1 MSDQQQNPSQQ
12 MDLPLDPTSGQ
23 VDPEEAILAR
33 WKDPQ
38 GEVSEPE
45 EAEAADTQAEETEL
59 ELSDDTEEYL
69 EVEDEEEEETDLEET
84 SADEETE
91 EDDEATEVEV
101 LADEQVV
108 EITVDGNVVQA
119 SVNDLKRLY
128 GQEASLTRKSQET
141 AKLRKEAETSIQKTG
156 VVMQRL
162 MQQAEERAKPYQEL
176 DMMLASKQ
184 LSDAD
189 FAQLRKEA
197 KDAEDNLKFV
207 KEEADGYFRDLQQQ
221 QQAQLR
227 EQATEA
233 VKTLQETIPDWSNNL
248 YNDIR
253 AYAVSQGLQQEMVD
267 TIVDPAV
274 VGLLNKARMFDAAQK
289 VATKKRKAPAKRV
302 LKSKKAPQ
310 TAAAARTE
318 HQKKLAAKAATSSDP
333 DDAVALIMSRWEQ

>member
-12 MDLPLDPTSGQ
+12 MDLPLDPLTGLE
-23 VDPEEAILAR
+23 DPEEAILAR

-38 GEVSEPE
+38 AEVSEPE

-59 ELSDDTEEYL
+59 ELSDEEV
-69 EVEDEEEEETDLEET
+69 EEEIEDEEEEDTDLEEAFT
-84 SADEETE
+84 EEEAE

-119 SVNDLKRLY
+119 SVTDLKRLY
-128 GQEASLTRKSQET
+128 GQEASLTRKSQEA
-141 AKLRKEAETSIQKTG
+141 AKLRKEAESSIQKTG
-156 VVMQRL
+156 VVFQRL
-162 MQQAEERAKPYQEL
+162 IQQAEERARPYEEV

-184 LSDAD
+184 LSDGD

-197 KDAEDNLKFV
+197 KDAQDNLKFV
-207 KEEADGYFRDLQQQ
+207 KEEADSYFRDLQQQ

-253 AYAVSQGLQQEMVD
+253 AYAVGQGLQQEMVD

-274 VGLLNKARMFDAAQK
+274 VSILNKARMFDAAQK

-310 TAAAARTE
+310 NATAARTE
-318 HQKKLAAKAATSSDP
+318 QQRKLAAKAAASSDP
-333 DDAVALIMSRWEQ
+333 DDVTALIMSRWEQ

>member
-12 MDLPLDPTSGQ
+12 MDLPLDPLSGLP
-23 VDPEEAILAR
+23 DPEEAILAR

-38 GEVSEPE
+38 VEVSAPE

-59 ELSDDTEEYL
+59 ELL
-69 EVEDEEEEETDLEET
+69 DEE
-84 SADEETE
+84 ADEETE

-162 MQQAEERAKPYQEL
+162 MQQAVERAKPYQEL

-310 TAAAARTE
+310 TAAAARNE
-318 HQKKLAAKAATSSDP
+318 KQQKLAAKAAASNDA
-333 DDAVALIMSRWEQ
+333 DDVTALIMSRWEQ

>member
-12 MDLPLDPTSGQ
+12 MDLPLDPLTGLA
-23 VDPEEAILAR
+23 DPEEAILAR

-38 GEVSEPE
+38 AEVSEPE

-59 ELSDDTEEYL
+59 ELSDEEA
-69 EVEDEEEEETDLEET
+69 EEEIEDEEEEDTDLEEA
-84 SADEETE
+84 STE

-101 LADEQVV
+101 LADEQIV
-108 EITVDGNVVQA
+108 EVTVDGNVVQA
-119 SVNDLKRLY
+119 SVSDLKRLY

-141 AKLRKEAETSIQKTG
+141 AKLRKEAESSIQKTG
-156 VVMQRL
+156 VVFQRL
-162 MQQAEERAKPYQEL
+162 IQQAEERAKPYQEV

-184 LSDAD
+184 LSDGD

-221 QQAQLR
+221 QQAQLK

-233 VKTLQETIPDWSNNL
+233 VKVLQDTIPDWSNNL

-253 AYAVSQGLQQEMVD
+253 AYAVGQGLQQEMVD

-274 VGLLNKARMFDAAQK
+274 VSILNKARMFDAAQK
-289 VATKKRKAPAKRV
+289 VATKKRKSPAKRV

-310 TAAAARTE
+310 NAAASRNE
-318 HQKKLAAKAATSSDP
+318 KQQKLAAKVAASSDP

>member
-12 MDLPLDPTSGQ
+12 MDLPLDPLTGLA
-23 VDPEEAILAR
+23 DPEEAILAR

-38 GEVSEPE
+38 AEVSEPE

-59 ELSDDTEEYL
+59 ELSDEEA
-69 EVEDEEEEETDLEET
+69 EEEIEDEEEEDTDLEEAST
-84 SADEETE
+84 EEEAE

-101 LADEQVV
+101 LADEQIV
-108 EITVDGNVVQA
+108 EVTVDGNVVQA
-119 SVNDLKRLY
+119 SVSDLKRLY

-141 AKLRKEAETSIQKTG
+141 AKLRKEAESSIQKTG
-156 VVMQRL
+156 VVFQRL
-162 MQQAEERAKPYQEL
+162 IQQAEERAKPYQEV

-184 LSDAD
+184 LSDGD

-221 QQAQLR
+221 QQAQLK

-233 VKTLQETIPDWSNNL
+233 VKVLQDTIPDWSNNL

-253 AYAVSQGLQQEMVD
+253 AYAVGQGLQQEMVD

-274 VGLLNKARMFDAAQK
+274 VSILNKARMFDAAQK
-289 VATKKRKAPAKRV
+289 VATKKRKSPAKRV

-310 TAAAARTE
+310 NAAASRNE
-318 HQKKLAAKAATSSDP
+318 KQQKLAAKVAASSDP

>member
-12 MDLPLDPTSGQ
+12 MDLPLDPLSGLP
-23 VDPEEAILAR
+23 DPEEAILAR

-45 EAEAADTQAEETEL
+45 EAEAADTPAEETEL

-69 EVEDEEEEETDLEET
+69 EVEDEEEEETDLAET
-84 SADEETE
+84 STDEETE

-162 MQQAEERAKPYQEL
+162 MQQAVERAKPYQEL

-184 LSDAD
+184 LSDGD

-333 DDAVALIMSRWEQ
+333 DDVTALIMSRWEQ

>member
-12 MDLPLDPTSGQ
+12 MDLPLDPLSGLP
-23 VDPEEAILAR
+23 DPEEAILAR

-38 GEVSEPE
+38 VEVSAPE

-59 ELSDDTEEYL
+59 ELPDDTEEYL

-162 MQQAEERAKPYQEL
+162 MQQAVERAKPYQEL

-310 TAAAARTE
+310 TAAAARNE
-318 HQKKLAAKAATSSDP
+318 KQQKLAAKAAASNDA
-333 DDAVALIMSRWEQ
+333 DDVTALIMSRWEQ

>member
-12 MDLPLDPTSGQ
+12 MDLPLDPLTGLE
-23 VDPEEAILAR
+23 DPEEAILAR

-38 GEVSEPE
+38 AEVSEPE

-59 ELSDDTEEYL
+59 ELSDEEV
-69 EVEDEEEEETDLEET
+69 EEEIEDEEEEDTDLEEAST
-84 SADEETE
+84 EEEAE

-119 SVNDLKRLY
+119 SVTDLKRLY
-128 GQEASLTRKSQET
+128 GQEASLTRKSQEA
-141 AKLRKEAETSIQKTG
+141 AKLRKEAESSIQKTG
-156 VVMQRL
+156 VVFQRL
-162 MQQAEERAKPYQEL
+162 IQQAEERARPYEEV

-184 LSDAD
+184 LSDGD

-197 KDAEDNLKFV
+197 KDAQDNLKFV
-207 KEEADGYFRDLQQQ
+207 KEEADSYFRDLQQQ

-253 AYAVSQGLQQEMVD
+253 AYAVGQGLQQEMVD

-274 VGLLNKARMFDAAQK
+274 VSILNKARMFDAAQK

-310 TAAAARTE
+310 NATAARTE
-318 HQKKLAAKAATSSDP
+318 QQRKLAAKAAASSDP
-333 DDAVALIMSRWEQ
+333 DDVTALIMSRWEQ